1 MEISEN
7 KNRIPS
13 DDNAVVNTKLKKA
26 KKEGITKGALIAA
39 LISIVIIIAAGVY
52 SYSNFKE
59 KEEAQMAQ
67 MEIERYSF
75 SRQVSERDSMINEWL
90 LTFDQIEK
98 DLMSIKEKENLI
110 TVKSSDTELSKN
122 RKDQVLDD
130 IKVINSLLESNKKKI
145 ASLSAQLKNSGNTIT
160 GLQTRI
166 TTLEASITQ
175 YENDIAELKAVL
187 VKKDFEIGD
196 LNTKVT
202 ALDQEI
208 GKKNEQIIDQTNKM
222 NTAYIVSGTYK
233 ELKSKGILNKEGGFL
248 GMGRSEYLVKDVSD
262 SLFKQIDITEIKTIP
277 VNSKSAKLVTDHPL
291 NSYEMVHEGEKKI
304 AYIEIKDPAQ
314 FWKIS
319 KYAVVEIIK

>member
-1 MEISEN
+1 MEISDN
-7 KNRIPS
+7 KNRIPA
-13 DDNAVVNTKLKKA
+13 DDNAVVKNKLKIA
-26 KKEGITKGALIAA
+26 KKEGVTKGALIAA
-39 LISIVIIIAAGVY
+39 LISLVIIIAAGVY
-52 SYSNFKE
+52 VYSNFKE
-59 KEEAQMAQ
+59 KQEAQYAQ

-75 SRQVSERDSMINEWL
+75 SRQVTERDSMINEWL
-90 LTFDQIEK
+90 LTFDQIET
-98 DLMSIKEKENLI
+98 DLKAIKEKESLI

-145 ASLSAQLKNSGNTIT
+145 ASLSAQLKQSGSTIQ
-160 GLQTRI
+160 GMQTRI
-166 TTLEASITQ
+166 ASLEASITQ
-175 YENDIAELKAVL
+175 FENDIAVLKQDL

-196 LNTKVT
+196 LNTKVL

-208 GKKNEQIIDQTNKM
+208 VNKNGQIVDQTNKM

-248 GMGRSEYLVKDVSD
+248 GLGRSEYLVKDISD
-262 SLFKQIDITEIKTIP
+262 SLFAQIDVTLLKTIP
-277 VNSKSAKLVTDHPL
+277 VNSKNAKLITDHPI
-291 NSYEMVHEGEKKI
+291 NSYEMVHEGEKNI
-304 AYIEIKDPAQ
+304 AYIEIKDPEQ

>member
-1 MEISEN
+1 
-7 KNRIPS
+7 
-13 DDNAVVNTKLKKA
+13 
-26 KKEGITKGALIAA
+26 
-39 LISIVIIIAAGVY
+39 VY
-52 SYSNFKE
+52 VYSNFKE
-59 KEEAQMAQ
+59 KQEAQYAQ

-75 SRQVSERDSMINEWL
+75 SRQVTERDSMINEWL
-90 LTFDQIEK
+90 LTFDQIET
-98 DLMSIKEKENLI
+98 DLKAIKEKESLI

-145 ASLSAQLKNSGNTIT
+145 ASLSAQLKQSGSTIQ
-160 GLQTRI
+160 GMQTRI
-166 TTLEASITQ
+166 ASLEASITQ
-175 YENDIAELKAVL
+175 FENDIAVLKQDL

-196 LNTKVT
+196 LNTKVL

-208 GKKNEQIIDQTNKM
+208 VNKNGQIVDQTNKM

-248 GMGRSEYLVKDVSD
+248 GLGRSEYLVKDISD
-262 SLFKQIDITEIKTIP
+262 SLFAQIDVTLLKTIP
-277 VNSKSAKLVTDHPL
+277 VNSKNAKLITDHPL
-291 NSYEMVHEGEKKI
+291 NSYEMVHEGEKSI
-304 AYIEIKDPAQ
+304 AYIEIKDPEQ

>member
-7 KNRIPS
+7 KNRITA
-13 DDNAVVNTKLKKA
+13 DDSSVVNNKLKKA

-39 LISIVIIIAAGVY
+39 LISLVVIIAAGLY

-59 KEEAQMAQ
+59 KEEAQLAQ
-67 MEIERYSF
+67 MELERYSF
-75 SRQVSERDSMINEWL
+75 SRQVTERDSMINEWL

-98 DLMSIKEKENLI
+98 DLVAIKEKENLI

-122 RKDQVLDD
+122 RKEQVLDD

-145 ASLSAQLKNSGNTIT
+145 ASLSAQLKNSGTTIT
-160 GLQTRI
+160 GLQARI
-166 TTLEASITQ
+166 ATLEASITQ
-175 YENDIAELKAVL
+175 YENDIAELKTVL

-196 LNTKVT
+196 LNTQVT

-222 NTAYIVSGTYK
+222 NTAYFVSGTYK
-233 ELKSKGILNKEGGFL
+233 ELKSKGVLNKEGGFL
-248 GMGRSEYLVKDVSD
+248 GLGRSEYLVKDVSD
-262 SLFKQIDITEIKTIP
+262 SSFTQIDITLMKTIP
-277 VNSKSAKLVTDHPL
+277 VNSKSAKLITDHPL
-291 NSYEMVHEGEKKI
+291 NSYEMVNEGEKKI
-304 AYIEIKDPAQ
+304 AYIEIKDPEQ

-319 KYAVVEIIK
+319 KYAVVEIVK